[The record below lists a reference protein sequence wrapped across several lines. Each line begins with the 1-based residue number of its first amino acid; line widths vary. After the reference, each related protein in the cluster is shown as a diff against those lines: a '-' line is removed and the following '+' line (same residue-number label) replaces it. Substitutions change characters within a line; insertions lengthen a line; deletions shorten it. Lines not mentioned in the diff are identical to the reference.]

1 MTISWVWRWICRVA
15 FPYVPLT
22 IVLILLLLPLYW
34 MLVTS
39 FKGEVEIYS
48 NMRQGPLIVKAPT
61 LINYEWLFTKIP
73 YARFFLNTILVTLVT
88 TAFSLVVSIMAG
100 YAIAHLRFNGAAVIG
115 VLIFVTYLIPRTLV
129 FIPIAVVTQ
138 QLGVYGKLA
147 SLFLVYPTF
156 VIPFCTW
163 LLSGYFR
170 TIPLEPEECAM
181 VDGCT
186 RIGAITRITLPLAVP
201 GILTAG
207 MFGFTLTWNELLYA
221 LVLVNGELNR
231 TVALG
236 VVTKFVLGDY
246 FYLGPM
252 MAGATLGSIPVAI
265 LFFFFMDL
273 YVSGLTAGAVKG

>member
-1 MTISWVWRWICRVA
+1 MRLSPAWRLTRRVL
-15 FPYVPLT
+15 FLYVPL
-22 IVLILLLLPLYW
+22 ILVLMALLLPLYW
-34 MLVTS
+34 MLITS

-48 NMRQGPLIVKAPT
+48 FSSQAPLIVKAPT

-73 YARFFLNTILVTLVT
+73 YARFFLNTIVVALVT
-88 TAFSLVVSIMAG
+88 TTFSLLVSVLAG
-100 YAIAHLRFNGAAVIG
+100 YAVARLRFSGAAVIG
-115 VLIFVTYLIPRTLV
+115 VLIFITYLIPRTLLFV
-129 FIPIAVVTQ
+129 PVAVVTQ

-181 VDGCT
+181 VDGCS
-186 RIGAITRITLPLAVP
+186 RIGAIIRITMPLAVP

-207 MFGFTLTWNELLYA
+207 IFGFTLTWNELLYA
-221 LVLVNGELNR
+221 VVLVNGELNR

-236 VVTKFVLGDY
+236 VVTKFVTGDY
-246 FYLGPM
+246 YYLGPM
-252 MAGATLGSIPVAI
+252 MAGAVLGSVPVAI
-265 LFFFFMDL
+265 LYFFFMDL
-273 YVSGLTAGAVKG
+273 YVSGLTVGAVKG